1 MITIP
6 INNIRLE
13 GIIAKAVSVPS
24 NFLSSQEQEKEKV
37 PSINKN
43 NFSQDKFDISY
54 KTTHPLEDSSFVAF
68 KDPMNDKWVI
78 LSLKNDTISRL
89 KEHFGED
96 DFYQKEN
103 GIIRLDNKAEAYV
116 AGWYADIAYKR
127 GFLEADRNN
136 DGILDKN
143 EYSQTKNDFEGY
155 GTLIINGAIEQITK
169 SYVKVSE
176 NTSDIVR
183 YNNDYYKRPQNLD
196 EELDTTLRINKDFDK
211 KITLREAYNVNE
223 RNSLLSDLK
232 LMDNHIKE
240 AVKKGYVSKE
250 AIEYYLKIDEKDK
263 LTKKLKALQKLLMN
277 PNSLTQEEKE
287 LVRPELEALKKKK
300 LNKDKLN
307 EIINSLK
314 AQNKY
319 LENMA
324 FAMES

>member
-78 LSLKNDTISRL
+78 LSLKNDTINKL

-116 AGWYADIAYKR
+116 AGWYADVAYKEN
-127 GFLEADRNN
+127 FLNADKNN
-136 DGILDKN
+136 DGIIDREEYKNTNTTAEISISLDGDSLNFKV
-143 EYSQTKNDFEGY
+143 K
-155 GTLIINGAIEQITK
+155 K
-169 SYVKVSE
+169 SYEKDLE
-176 NTSDIVR
+176 GNYYPKNTKFLNID
-183 YNNDYYKRPQNLD
+183 L
-196 EELDTTLRINKDFDK
+196 ELDRTINYDENFNSEISLYEHYKNKAKEEGVSLTQMLQKDIEEFQ
-211 KITLREAYNVNE
+211 
-223 RNSLLSDLK
+223 NSLHKPLNDTKFFKEEDMIKMLLK
-232 LMDNHIKE
+232 NS
-240 AVKKGYVSKE
+240 SKE
-250 AIEYYLKIDEKDK
+250 
-263 LTKKLKALQKLLMN
+263 LKALEKLHTN
-277 PNSLTQEEKE
+277 PDSLTKEEKE
-287 LVRPELEALKKKK
+287 LIKNELEAIKNKDGSI
-300 LNKDKLN
+300 NKDKLN
-307 EIINSLK
+307 EIIKSLK